1 MTGYYDV
8 VLGLIPVSFVGV
20 SAALLA
26 VGFALTTAVS
36 LASVAGVALM
46 GHAMFVNGPV
56 SDRSSDTGETTAAR
70 SSRDSPVS
78 AD

>member
-1 MTGYYDV
+1 MTGYYDI
-8 VLGLIPVSFVGV
+8 VLGLIPVSLVGV
-20 SAALLA
+20 SAALLV

-36 LASVAGVALM
+36 VASVVGVGLV
-46 GHAMFVNGPV
+46 GHAMFVNGPAGGG
-56 SDRSSDTGETTAAR
+56 SSDADETTAR

>member
-8 VLGLIPVSFVGV
+8 VLGLIPVSLVGV
-20 SAALLA
+20 SAALLV

-36 LASVAGVALM
+36 LASVVGAVLV

-56 SDRSSDTGETTAAR
+56 GGRSADAGETTAR